1 MIAKKVVRALAAVV
15 LLAPFSGVA
24 AADPMPALPAAQ
36 TVSDQMLS
44 QIRGKYVPPAQSAR
58 VDPASVLGLQRNTLS
73 LLQQMPGAARTAA
86 ASPLSNVTPA
96 GGTVTYFG
104 VEMVSS
110 WTQNDQN
117 GSQGVSAGLELG
129 FDLEHHS
136 VTIEKWSSSSNG
148 GLSTQPS
155 SGTITGSAVGNLSG
169 GVAQNIQAA
178 GDGNTISNAASVT
191 VNGSDSAV
199 LVPTTNTCTQ
209 QCTIS
214 IGPGGAQI
222 AIATPNGSVLQ
233 SIGPNGIV
241 QSAQVSS
248 SMNTIKN
255 QLGVNVR
262 VSQTPSF
269 NASSLLPVL
278 QTLTVLP

>member
-1 MIAKKVVRALAAVV
+1 MIAKNAARTFAVAL
-15 LLAPFSGVA
+15 LLVPFPGVA
-24 AADPMPALPAAQ
+24 AADPIPALPAAQ

-44 QIRGKYVPPAQSAR
+44 QVRGKYVPPGQPAR
-58 VDPASVLGLQRNTLS
+58 VDPSSVLSMERTPILAA
-73 LLQQMPGAARTAA
+73 QQTPGAPRALG
-86 ASPLSNVTPA
+86 ASPLSNVAPA

-104 VEMVSS
+104 VEMVST
-110 WTQNDQN
+110 WTQSGPN
-117 GSQGVSAGLELG
+117 GSAGVSAGLALG

-136 VTIEKWSSSSNG
+136 VTMEKWSSSSNG
-148 GLSTQPS
+148 GLATQPS

-169 GVAQNIQAA
+169 GVVQNIQAA
-178 GDGNTISNAASVT
+178 GDGNTISNAASVS

-209 QCTIS
+209 QCTIT

-233 SIGPNGIV
+233 SIGPSGIV

-248 SMNTIKN
+248 SMNTITN

-269 NASSLLPVL
+269 NASSLLPIL
-278 QTLTVLP
+278 QTLPVLP